1 METLFRW
8 SKFVDEEHL
17 EEWEA
22 RLIMAEVVY
31 TLEKQVK
38 RKNWQ
43 ISSYLTTREHAD
55 DIRKLFGGGVTEV
68 RPDDWQPTAE
78 VGAKTRLKIRDTLVV
93 TEAEDEAIWDSV
105 KAEFADRIVL
115 SFPPQLA
122 FGTGGHQTTA
132 SCLRFLVDA
141 AKTRE
146 EEKWRLLD
154 LGCGSGILAV
164 AAVLMGAT
172 EAVAVE
178 NDPLAIKY
186 ARLNAE
192 RHGVADK
199 IQYVEGDAI
208 ALTESCAFGQFEM
221 VAANLFSDLLIQL
234 FPYFPD
240 NLLAG
245 GDVIVS
251 GFLTSQ
257 TRSVTQ
263 RAASVDLPLA
273 DFQRRGK
280 WVAAH
285 GNKP

>member
-1 METLFRW
+1 M
-8 SKFVDEEHL
+8 
-17 EEWEA
+17 
-22 RLIMAEVVY
+22 
-31 TLEKQVK
+31 
-38 RKNWQ
+38 
-43 ISSYLTTREHAD
+43 
-55 DIRKLFGGGVTEV
+55 
-68 RPDDWQPTAE
+68 
-78 VGAKTRLKIRDTLVV
+78 
-93 TEAEDEAIWDSV
+93 
-105 KAEFADRIVL
+105 
-115 SFPPQLA
+115 
-122 FGTGGHQTTA
+122 
-132 SCLRFLVDA
+132 
-141 AKTRE
+141 
-146 EEKWRLLD
+146 
-154 LGCGSGILAV
+154 
-164 AAVLMGAT
+164 LMGAR

-178 NDPLAIKY
+178 NDPLALKY

-208 ALTESCAFGQFEM
+208 TLTESCAFGQFEM

-257 TRSVTQ
+257 TRSVAQ
-263 RAASVDLPLA
+263 RAESVDLPLA

>member
-1 METLFRW
+1 VALFRW
-8 SKFVDEEHL
+8 LKFVDEEHL

-22 RLIMAEVVY
+22 RLIIAEVVY
-31 TLEKQVK
+31 TVEKQVN

-43 ISSYLTTREHAD
+43 VSNYSTTREHAD
-55 DIRKLFGGGVTEV
+55 ELRALFGGGVTEV
-68 RPDDWQPTAE
+68 RPDDWQSAAE

-93 TEAEDEAIWDSV
+93 TEAEDEAVWDSV
-105 KAEFADRIVL
+105 KEEFPDRIVL
-115 SFPPQLA
+115 SFPPQLT

-132 SCLRFLVDA
+132 SCLRFLVGT
-141 AKTRE
+141 AKARRE
-146 EEKWRLLD
+146 EGWRLLG

-164 AAVLMGAT
+164 AAALMGAR

-178 NDPLAIKY
+178 NDPLALKY

-192 RHGVADK
+192 RHGIADK
-199 IQYVEGDAI
+199 IEYVEGDAI
-208 ALTESCAFGQFEM
+208 ALTEECAFGQFEI

-234 FPYFPD
+234 FPHFPR
-240 NLLAG
+240 NLISG

-263 RAASVDLPLA
+263 RAASSGLPLV